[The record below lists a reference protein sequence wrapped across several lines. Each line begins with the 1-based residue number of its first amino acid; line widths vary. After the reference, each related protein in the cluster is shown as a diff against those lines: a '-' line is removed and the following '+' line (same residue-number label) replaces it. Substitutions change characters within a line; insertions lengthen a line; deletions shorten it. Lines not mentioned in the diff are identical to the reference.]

1 MQSVD
6 DIIIKKAAKG
16 DKDAF
21 RIIVEQYKNLVF
33 AACYKVVK
41 DPHEAENLTQ
51 ETFLKIYKS
60 LSQYR
65 YQGFK
70 TWVMRIAVNKA
81 IDSKRK
87 MKKIQEREINNVEVM
102 DFIEDPKLSVGEQ
115 LIKKEQ
121 AQQLALCC
129 KELPEKYSTIINQ
142 YYMESKS
149 CKEISIEQN
158 INIKTVQTRLVRGRK
173 LLKDRLEGVISK

>member
-6 DIIIKKAAKG
+6 DIIIKKAANG

-33 AACYKVVK
+33 GACYKIVQ
-41 DPHEAENLTQ
+41 DPHEAENLAQ
-51 ETFLKIYKS
+51 ETFLKIYKA
-60 LSQYR
+60 LPQYR

-87 MKKIQEREINNVEVM
+87 MKKLKEREMNNVEVLEY
-102 DFIEDPKLSVGEQ
+102 IEDPKMSVGEQ
-115 LIKKEQ
+115 LVKKEE
-121 AQQLALCC
+121 AYQLALCC

-142 YYMESKS
+142 YYMENKS